1 MDKKLKTLQGHCI
14 PILYAVERIPH
25 CNIVYLALSNEGNCE
40 LGLSPITQMVKAN
53 VLCALEHIHRLGVL
67 HNDIKL
73 SHVLLYDGIPKFID
87 FEESMVASNDEELKS
102 ERKYIQELLE
112 VSA

>member
-1 MDKKLKTLQGHCI
+1 
-14 PILYAVERIPH
+14 
-25 CNIVYLALSNEGNCE
+25 
-40 LGLSPITQMVKAN
+40 
-53 VLCALEHIHRLGVL
+53 
-67 HNDIKL
+67 L

-87 FEESMVASNDEELKS
+87 FEESLVASNDEELKS